1 MVTTAILAD
10 GAPPTHPAA
19 RVVERRRDGREAA
32 KGSAAAYLTKVLLPT

>member
-19 RVVERRRDGREAA
+19 CAWWSDDETAA

>member
-19 RVVERRRDGREAA
+19 CAWWSDDETAA
-32 KGSAAAYLTKVLLPT
+32 KPRRAVLLPT